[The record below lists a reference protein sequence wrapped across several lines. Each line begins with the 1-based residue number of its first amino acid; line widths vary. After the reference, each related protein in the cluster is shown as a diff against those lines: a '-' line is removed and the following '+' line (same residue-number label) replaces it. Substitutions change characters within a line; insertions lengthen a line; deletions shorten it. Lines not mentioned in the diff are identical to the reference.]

1 MNRVTDVIR
10 GRFSGVTVGMRV
22 RFSSMLDRHL
32 PERTKRLLFLASFSA
47 QLKAPQEF
55 NREMLHKLNKML
67 DLSADD
73 AALKFPIH
81 ISGAIWRNRPF
92 EAGARIDTRT
102 LQDQTDVRGLGMR
115 IVSAMPKWL
124 RYGDDGRMLCD
135 VERLLR
141 NWQHVGA

>member
-92 EAGARIDTRT
+92 EAGTRIDTRT

-124 RYGDDGRMLCD
+124 RYGDDGRMLGD